1 MQINWNYI
9 KLIALLIAVTGLYA
23 FSNERS
29 SVRKISQIKIEFVGD
44 QNLYITEGTVNKLL
58 IQSYGSLNNVPKEKL
73 VLNTIEK
80 VIQANKM
87 VKSAQVYLTV
97 NGKLETKIVQRKPI
111 GRIEGSSKFYLDDEG
126 KRMPLSMSH
135 SARVPIITGN
145 ITGKSLED
153 VYEILK
159 YINED
164 SFLRKNV
171 IGIHVEAEDDY
182 QLKFRMEQ
190 FVVNLGGVDSLEE
203 KFNNFKAFYA
213 KANKDKTLEEYNV
226 VSLEFNN
233 QVVCTKI

>member
-1 MQINWNYI
+1 MQVNWNYI
-9 KLIALLIAVTGLYA
+9 KVLALLITVTGLYA
-23 FSNERS
+23 FSNQRS
-29 SVRKISQIKIEFVGD
+29 ATKKINEIEIEFVGD
-44 QNLYITEGTVNKLL
+44 QNLYITEGMVNKLL
-58 IQSYGSLNNVPKEKL
+58 IQNYGNLNNVPKEKL

-80 VIQANKM
+80 VIEANKM

-97 NGKLETKIVQRKPI
+97 NGKLATKIVQRKPI

-164 SFLRKNV
+164 EFLRKNV
-171 IGIHVEAEDDY
+171 VGIHVEAEDDY

-190 FVVNLGGVDSLEE
+190 FVVNLGGVDGLDE